1 MESERRA
8 TASKAKDDR
17 IRRESTLEE
26 LQLQHLSSRH
36 LAASTLRATTTAA
49 VMAQRTEASVAR
61 RDATDEVKKMGEAL
75 RREREEQRA
84 KWRARGR
91 QLNNLCVQSRNA
103 ASKAHSRVREHN
115 LLEAHRSTAE
125 RLDMFRQSAEAQSAL
140 NDAKRMMAERV
151 RREAGIGVV
160 RVALTRANTEK
171 NDAAS
176 SIRERS
182 ERDTLEAEA
191 GRLQH
196 LESHKHSACRVE
208 LEASPE
214 RVRELKSVEAARK
227 ASLTGGLRRQYRA
240 FEVSEQDDIILHTT
254 NRPTHRFLPA
264 HEASCV
270 VAYSF
275 PCSYGLHAVC
285 RNWHL
290 SDVQRKRLAVSAC
303 TTPSSAH
310 DTASLE
316 CLPCTAS
323 RPRAPKGHAYQVL
336 APDGRAYQYRS
347 PFRCTRR
354 SRVGRN
360 RSRVCPLRWR
370 CWGPRSE

>member
-1 MESERRA
+1 
-8 TASKAKDDR
+8 
-17 IRRESTLEE
+17 
-26 LQLQHLSSRH
+26 
-36 LAASTLRATTTAA
+36 
-49 VMAQRTEASVAR
+49 
-61 RDATDEVKKMGEAL
+61 MGEAL

-103 ASKAHSRVREHN
+103 ASKAHCRVREHN

-240 FEVSEQDDIILHTT
+240 FEVSEQDGFPHTN
-254 NRPTHRFLPA
+254 NRDPRTDSFL
-264 HEASCV
+264 
-270 VAYSF
+270 
-275 PCSYGLHAVC
+275 
-285 RNWHL
+285 RTKHL
-290 SDVQRKRLAVSAC
+290 
-303 TTPSSAH
+303 
-310 DTASLE
+310 ASLPI
-316 CLPCTAS
+316 LSHVHTA
-323 RPRAPKGHAYQVL
+323 YM
-336 APDGRAYQYRS
+336 
-347 PFRCTRR
+347 PFAGIGT
-354 SRVGRN
+354 
-360 RSRVCPLRWR
+360 
-370 CWGPRSE
+370 